1 MTKKKS
7 QTSLN
12 QEESETSPKVNFNF
26 ANENVFTT
34 KGDTVFIGRQPIDN
48 ALRGVL
54 RDEALYIDK
63 SRFWELLSA
72 SIIQESA
79 DMALLQSAEWNHV
92 LSAKMLHHWMHVMR
106 NMLHALKK

>member
-7 QTSLN
+7 QSSSE
-12 QEESETSPKVNFNF
+12 QEQSETLPKVNFNF
-26 ANENVFTT
+26 AKENVFTT
-34 KGDTVFIGRQPIDN
+34 RGDTIFIGGQPIDN
-48 ALRGVL
+48 ALRGTL
-54 RDEALYIDK
+54 KDEALYIDK

-72 SIIQESA
+72 TIIQESA